1 MGCVGILIFRDV
13 YRLERPLFSCI
24 RYNPVVRPTA
34 LPNVHSAA
42 HSLCASERSSFQ
54 ARERG
59 LELTRRTSMQLTYMG
74 NVYTRQTTVDAKPA
88 VQLTYRRTSYDM
100 RRAEAAAAT
109 EMLTYRGVAYQR

>member
-1 MGCVGILIFRDV
+1 MCRNPDLQGCVAARTTSLWLHSLQPFREANG
-13 YRLERPLFSCI
+13 L
-24 RYNPVVRPTA
+24 A
-34 LPNVHSAA
+34 NVHSAA
-42 HSLCASERSSFQ
+42 HILCASERSSFQ

-59 LELTRRTSMQLTYMG
+59 LEPTRRTSMQLTYMG